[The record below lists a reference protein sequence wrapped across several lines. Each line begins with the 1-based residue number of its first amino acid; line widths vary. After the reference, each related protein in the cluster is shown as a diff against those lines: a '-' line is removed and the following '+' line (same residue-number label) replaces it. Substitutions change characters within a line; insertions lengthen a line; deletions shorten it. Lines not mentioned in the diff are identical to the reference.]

1 MENRTLPVPSFY
13 DASKVGTIYQVPYQ
27 ERATQAKDWARQHN
41 ILPAASDSPKVALML
56 IDPQNTFCIP
66 TGELFVGG
74 RSGNGAVEDNNRLSQ
89 YIYRNLTN
97 ITSLIITMDT
107 HRNFAI
113 FHPIFWVN
121 DSGDNPGPATM
132 ISAAQVRNGEWKV
145 NPAAAGVFGGN
156 YMLLQSYALDY
167 VETLEANNRYALT
180 VWPFHA
186 LLGGIGHAIA
196 SALEEAVFFHGIA
209 RHALPDFQIKGG
221 NPLTENYSIFGAEV
235 RNTVNHA
242 QKNTEFLNTLLTYDL
257 VLIAG
262 QAKSHCLSWS
272 VNDLLTE
279 IQAKDA
285 SLVRKVYLLEDGTSP
300 VVIPG
305 IIDFT
310 DMANEAFEKF
320 RNAGMNITTT
330 QTPIYELLAGVV

>member
-41 ILPAASDSPKVALML
+41 ILPAASDSPKVALMA
-56 IDPQNTFCIP
+56 IDCQNTFCIP

-74 RSGNGAVEDNNRLSQ
+74 RSGNGSVEDNNRLAQ
-89 YIYRNLTN
+89 YIYRNLPN
-97 ITSLIITMDT
+97 ITSFTLTQDT
-107 HRNFAI
+107 HRNMAI

-121 DSGDNPGPATM
+121 DVGDNPGPATM

-156 YMLLQSYALDY
+156 YMLLQRYALDY

-180 VWPFHA
+180 IWPYHA
-186 LLGGIGHAIA
+186 LLGGIGHAIV
-196 SALEEAVFFHGIA
+196 SAVEEAVFFHSIA
-209 RHALPDFQIKGG
+209 RNTMPYFQSKGG
-221 NPLTENYSIFGAEV
+221 NPLTENYSILGPEV
-235 RNTVNHA
+235 RNMTNHA
-242 QKNTEFLNTLLTYDL
+242 QKNTDLINNLLTYDIL
-257 VLIAG
+257 IIAG
-262 QAKSHCLSWS
+262 QAKSHCVAWTID
-272 VNDLLTE
+272 DLLTE

-285 SLVRKVYLLEDGTSP
+285 SLVKKVYLLEDGTSA

-330 QTPIYELLAGVV
+330 QTPIYELLP